1 MNNQND
7 NQKTQST
14 NDQDL
19 LNQYASSIK
28 PENNDETVSGS
39 LKDFNSTPIDTP
51 TPISLDDSLSPS
63 ESLPEESITPQSPD
77 NQKQEINSHVEPN
90 IELNQE
96 SEIKPESQT
105 FTDESA
111 ETDTNSKVDTIINTD
126 INTQT
131 EINTETQSPSTDN
144 PQDIK
149 QKIDEVLSYNSTN
162 SVVNINPDKPKTSNF
177 LKVIFTLSLII
188 FIAIAVGLAYFI
200 FNPVSK
206 INLDFS
212 KNPTETFT
220 PSGIPTQTGVVC
232 ELNGFVYNL
241 NQSFPSADGCNTC
254 TCVSA
259 NNITCTEKDCNTSV
273 STSSATISPT
283 VTPINKA
290 QNFN

>member
-162 SVVNINPDKPKTSNF
+162 SVVNSGSEKPKTSKF
-177 LKVIFTLSLII
+177 LKIIFSLSLII
-188 FIAIAVGLAYFI
+188 FITVAAGLAYFI
-200 FNPVSK
+200 FNPSQK
-206 INLDFS
+206 T
-212 KNPTETFT
+212 NPEIKTT
-220 PSGIPTQTGVVC
+220 PTSVPVQSGITC
-232 ELNGFVYNL
+232 ELNGFIYSL
-241 NQSFPSADGCNTC
+241 DQSFPSADGCNTC

-259 NNITCTEKDCNTSV
+259 NNIECTEKDCV
-273 STSSATISPT
+273 VEISTSSATISPT

>member
-1 MNNQND
+1 MRILFMSNQND
-7 NQKTQST
+7 NQNTQST
-14 NDQDL
+14 NDQDI

-28 PENNDETVSGS
+28 TENDNDAVSGN
-39 LKDFNSTPIDTP
+39 LKEFNSIPIDTP
-51 TPISLDDSLSPS
+51 TPISLDDSLNPS
-63 ESLPEESITPQSPD
+63 ESLPEDLSDSKLIEENKLDSKDFTNPS
-77 NQKQEINSHVEPN
+77 

-96 SEIKPESQT
+96 LELESKL
-105 FTDESA
+105 DEKI
-111 ETDTNSKVDTIINTD
+111 ETDTNI
-126 INTQT
+126 
-131 EINTETQSPSTDN
+131 ETSQVSPES

-149 QKIDEVLSYNSTN
+149 QKIDEVLSYNTTN
-162 SVVNINPDKPKTSNF
+162 SVVNSNPDNPKTSNF
-177 LKVIFTLSLII
+177 LKVIFTFSLII

-212 KNPTETFT
+212 KKPIETST
-220 PSGIPTQTGVVC
+220 PSGIPAQTDVVC
-232 ELNGFVYNL
+232 ELNGFIYNL

-290 QNFN
+290 QNSN

>member
-51 TPISLDDSLSPS
+51 TPISLDDSLNPS
-63 ESLPEESITPQSPD
+63 ESLPEDLDDS
-77 NQKQEINSHVEPN
+77 KLVEENKLDSKDFTDPS

-96 SEIKPESQT
+96 SELESKL
-105 FTDESA
+105 DEKI
-111 ETDTNSKVDTIINTD
+111 ETDTNI
-126 INTQT
+126 
-131 EINTETQSPSTDN
+131 ETSQHSPES

-162 SVVNINPDKPKTSNF
+162 SVVNSDSEKPKTSKF
-177 LKVIFTLSLII
+177 LKIIFSLSLII
-188 FIAIAVGLAYFI
+188 FITVAAGLAYFI
-200 FNPVSK
+200 FNPSQK
-206 INLDFS
+206 T
-212 KNPTETFT
+212 NPEIKTT
-220 PSGIPTQTGVVC
+220 PTSVPVQSDITC
-232 ELNGFVYNL
+232 ELNGFIYSL
-241 NQSFPSADGCNTC
+241 DQSFPSADGCNTC

-259 NNITCTEKDCNTSV
+259 NNIECTEKDCV
-273 STSSATISPT
+273 VEISTSSATISPT